1 MVNVNVGRSDPRF
14 GAEREPVTLEI
25 VERPKTQYADTGLAN
40 IAYCRGESGPI
51 DVVVM
56 PGFASHIELMW
67 EPPFSGRLFD
77 RLSQFARVTQ
87 IEKRGV
93 GLSDRLAEPA
103 TLEQRMD
110 DLRVVM
116 DAEGIERAAVIG
128 ISDGASMSAV
138 FAATHPERVSSL
150 VLWAGGAGPP
160 ADENVRSTLLPWV
173 ENAWG
178 SGDALSVLLRA
189 RTADKERLAKLER
202 YSMSPRMARALLDM
216 DFTNDVR
223 GVLPVISAPTL
234 VIHRS
239 GDPIAPRKRA
249 VALAE
254 LIPRAR
260 RVELP
265 GDWHVSLI
273 DDEEAEAL
281 DLIEEFITGLRP
293 PPRIDVDRI
302 LATVLFTD
310 IVDSTARAAELGDQR
325 WRELLDAHD
334 RVAEAEVDR
343 HRGVLVRSTGDGVLA
358 RFDGPVRG
366 IQCAQAIVEA
376 ADQLDLTVRAGLHAG
391 EFLLHGDDLAGIT
404 VHIGARI
411 SALAEPGAVF
421 VSSTVR
427 DLVAGSGITF
437 DDRGRHVLKG
447 VPGNWDVF
455 AVAST

>member
-1 MVNVNVGRSDPRF
+1 
-14 GAEREPVTLEI
+14 VT
-25 VERPKTQYADTGLAN
+25 
-40 IAYCRGESGPI
+40 IAYCRSGTGPI

-56 PGFASHIELMW
+56 PGFATHIELMW
-67 EPPFSGRLFD
+67 EPPFSGRIFD
-77 RLSQFARVTQ
+77 RFSRFARVTQ

-93 GLSDRLAEPA
+93 GLSDRISEPA

-110 DLRVVM
+110 DLRAVM
-116 DAEGIERAAVIG
+116 DAEGIERAAIVG
-128 ISDGASMSAV
+128 ISDGASMSAL

-160 ADENVRSTLLPWV
+160 ADEELRSALLPWV
-173 ENAWG
+173 QNAWG
-178 SGDALSVLLRA
+178 SGEVLSVLVRVS
-189 RTADKERLAKLER
+189 TSADVQRLAKLER

-216 DFTNDVR
+216 DFTNDIQ

-239 GDPIAPRKRA
+239 GDPIVPQARA

-254 LIPRAR
+254 GIPGAR

-265 GDWHVSLI
+265 GDWHLSVV

-281 DLIEEFITGLRP
+281 DIIEEFITGLRP
-293 PPRIDVDRI
+293 PPGIDIDHV

-310 IVDSTARAAELGDQR
+310 IVDSTARAAELGDRR

-334 RVAEAEVDR
+334 RVTAAEIDR
-343 HRGVLVRSTGDGVLA
+343 HRGVMVKTTGDGVLA
-358 RFDGPVRG
+358 RFDGPVRS
-366 IQCAQAIVEA
+366 IRCAQAIVDA
-376 ADQLDLTVRAGLHAG
+376 ADQLDLKVRAGLHVG

-411 SALAEPGAVF
+411 SALAEPGKVY
-421 VSSTVR
+421 VSSPVR
-427 DLVAGSGITF
+427 DLVAGSGIAF

-447 VPGNWDVF
+447 VPGEWELF
-455 AVAST
+455 AVASSS

>member
-1 MVNVNVGRSDPRF
+1 V
-14 GAEREPVTLEI
+14 
-25 VERPKTQYADTGLAN
+25 N
-40 IAYCRGESGPI
+40 IAYCRSGSGPI

-56 PGFASHIELMW
+56 PGFATHIEMMW

-77 RLSQFARVTQ
+77 RFSRFARVTQ

-93 GLSDRLAEPA
+93 GLSDRISEPA

-116 DAEGIERAAVIG
+116 DAEGIERAAIVG
-128 ISDGASMSAV
+128 ISDGASMSAL
-138 FAATHPERVSSL
+138 FAATYPERVSSL

-160 ADENVRSTLLPWV
+160 AGEELRSALLPWI

-178 SGDALSVLLRA
+178 SGEVLSVLLRVDNS
-189 RTADKERLAKLER
+189 ADIQRLAKLER

-216 DFTNDVR
+216 DFTNDIQ

-239 GDPIAPRKRA
+239 GDPILRQERA

-254 LIPRAR
+254 GIPGAR

-265 GDWHVSLI
+265 GDWHLSLV

-281 DLIEEFITGLRP
+281 DIIEEFITGLRP
-293 PPRIDVDRI
+293 PPGIDIDHV

-310 IVDSTARAAELGDQR
+310 IVDSTARAAALGDRR

-334 RVAEAEVDR
+334 RVAAAEIDR
-343 HRGVLVRSTGDGVLA
+343 HRGVMVKTTGDGVLA
-358 RFDGPVRG
+358 RFDGPVRS
-366 IQCAQAIVEA
+366 IRCAQAIVDA
-376 ADQLDLTVRAGLHAG
+376 ADQLDLKVRAGLHVG

-411 SALAEPGAVF
+411 SALAGPGEVYA
-421 VSSTVR
+421 SSTVR
-427 DLVAGSGITF
+427 DLVAGSGIAF

-447 VPGNWDVF
+447 VPGEWELF
-455 AVAST
+455 AVASSS